1 MKVMAGI
8 VLFNPDIKRLK
19 ENIDAIYEQVDLV
32 LLVNNGSDNIDVVR
46 DMIADCGKIT
56 VLDNGSNLGIATAL
70 KRIMRYAEKW
80 EYDWVLT
87 LDQDSVCQPGLIN
100 AYTLYYGLDSVGIL
114 TCNIVDRNFS
124 ISSGF
129 TEGQEYR
136 EVSQCITSA
145 SLIKVEAYRQTDGFD
160 EKLFI
165 DSVDFDICINMRC
178 HGYKIYKINYDGVL
192 HEVGHGR
199 NVKFLFKDYISYN
212 HSPFRQYYMARNHR
226 YLVMKYPDQFS
237 KLKEWIREIRSEAII
252 LFYEEDK
259 IKKLRS
265 RWKGLLDAKKI
276 FAQR

>member
-1 MKVMAGI
+1 MKVLAGI

-19 ENIDAIYEQVDLV
+19 ENIDAIYEQVDSV
-32 LLVNNGSDNIDVVR
+32 LLVNNGSDNIDTIR
-46 DMIADCGKIT
+46 DMIVVYSKIA

-70 KRIMRYAEKW
+70 KKIMDYAVEGG
-80 EYDWVLT
+80 YDWVLT

-100 AYTLYYGLDSVGIL
+100 AYSKYYGLDNVGIL

-124 ISSGF
+124 VASGF

-136 EVSQCITSA
+136 EVLQCITSA
-145 SLIKVEAYRQTDGFD
+145 SLIKVVAYCQTDGFD

-165 DSVDFDICINMRC
+165 DSVDFDICINMRI
-178 HGYKIYKINYDGVL
+178 HGFKIYKINYNGIL

-199 NVKFLFKDYISYN
+199 NVKLLFKDYISYN
-212 HSPFRQYYMARNHR
+212 HSPFRQYYMARNHK

-237 KLKEWIREIRSEAII
+237 GSKEWIREIRSEAII
-252 LFYEEDK
+252 LLYEEEK

-265 RWKGLLDAKKI
+265 RWKGLLDAKKLL
-276 FAQR
+276 AQR